1 MKFALAKFQQLR
13 EMLDDRRLA
22 AQSEESLSWTR
33 KTLVILLLVWKS
45 FIKNRGPVRASA
57 LAYTTLLALVPVL
70 AVMVSIT
77 TSFLKSD
84 GDKIIGEL
92 VQKGIDTLA
101 PQLSLIP
108 KGDAAELAGDRAVVV
123 QKIMDFVGN
132 IKSGA
137 MGVTAGIML
146 AFIAVTVL
154 SNIEEAFN
162 DMWGVTRGRTWLA
175 RVVQYWA
182 ALTLGP
188 MFVLTALG
196 LTTGAQFQGTKTWIM
211 ENPLVGPLVLKLTPF
226 AVLSVALMLF
236 YRLMPNTKVNWDAA
250 LVGGITGGCLLQL
263 NNLLSIIYVS
273 RVVSYSKIYGG
284 LGAVPIFL
292 VGLYFSW
299 MILLLGAQVA
309 YAYQNRQ
316 AYLQERQAEAINQ
329 RGREFAALRIMTL
342 ISHEFLHGRRPPGRT
357 HITATIGIPSQLANS
372 LIVQMIQAKLI
383 VEAVADEVGYI
394 PARPLADITMQ
405 HVLDALRVGSGRDI
419 VTSEDA
425 VRDYLRAEYARVQGS
440 SIDLGNQVTFDTLAR
455 KVDALQTEFRKKLVD
470 RQKTPAQA

>member
-1 MKFALAKFQQLR
+1 MKYVLAKFQQLR
-13 EMLDDRRLA
+13 ELLDDRRFS
-22 AQSEESLSWTR
+22 AQSEENLRWSR
-33 KTLVILLLVWKS
+33 KALVILVLVWKS

-84 GDKIIGEL
+84 GDKIISEL
-92 VQKGIDTLA
+92 IQKGIDTLA

-108 KGDAAELAGDRAVVV
+108 KGDATELAGDRAAVVG
-123 QKIMDFVGN
+123 KIMDFVGN

-146 AFIAVTVL
+146 AFIAVSVL
-154 SNIEEAFN
+154 STIEQAFN

-188 MFVLTALG
+188 LFVLTAIG
-196 LTTGAQFQGTKTWIM
+196 LTTGAQFQGPKSWIM
-211 ENPLVGPLVLKLTPF
+211 ENPLIGPLVLKLTPF
-226 AVLSVALMLF
+226 VVLSVALMLF

-263 NNLLSIIYVS
+263 NNLLSIVYVS

-284 LGAVPIFL
+284 LGALPIFL

-299 MILLLGAQVA
+299 MILLLGAQVS
-309 YAYQNRQ
+309 YAFQNRQ

-342 ISHEFLHGRRPPGRT
+342 IAHEFLHGRRPPGRT
-357 HITATIGIPSQLANS
+357 HITATIGVPSQLANS
-372 LIVQMIQAKLI
+372 IIVQLIQAKLI
-383 VEAVADEVGYI
+383 VEAVADEAGYI
-394 PARPLADITMQ
+394 PARPLAAITMQ
-405 HVLDALRVGSGRDI
+405 HVLDALRVGSGQEI
-419 VTSEDA
+419 LTSEDA
-425 VRDYLRAEYARVQGS
+425 ARDYLRAEYARVQS
-440 SIDLGNQVTFDTLAR
+440 SSNELGNAVTFDALAN
-455 KVDALQTEFRKKLVD
+455 KVDALQPEFRKQLAQ
-470 RQKTPAQA
+470 RQKTPAKA